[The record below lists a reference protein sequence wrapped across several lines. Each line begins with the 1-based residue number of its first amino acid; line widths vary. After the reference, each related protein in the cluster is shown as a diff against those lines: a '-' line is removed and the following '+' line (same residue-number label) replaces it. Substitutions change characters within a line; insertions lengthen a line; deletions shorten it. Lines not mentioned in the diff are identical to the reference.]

1 MYEIQESAS
10 AALMVSLRV
19 CEVGSR
25 AGAGGVAVGQKVG
38 ALSRVLRGMGLL
50 VANSAESC
58 KW

>member
-1 MYEIQESAS
+1 
-10 AALMVSLRV
+10 MVSLRV

-38 ALSRVLRGMGLL
+38 ALSRALRGMGLL